1 MNIKERVSIHF
12 TELTKTDRK
21 IVSQLFTNPNILINQ
36 SIQKAAE
43 ALEVSSAAIMRTV
56 KKLDYRGLAEFK
68 LALEEMN
75 QEEII
80 AVPEKST
87 VSQVVDTYQQMLTLL
102 ERTLDEPQM
111 IRIARDLAMY
121 HQVKVLGLGSSGL
134 SAEQL
139 VYSLLYQDEYVESI
153 TSRTKIFYLARAL
166 TKEMYLVIYSVSGNL
181 TFYQELFEKAK
192 EQQSKVVLITMNRD
206 EHLQQFVDEVVVLPS
221 NLTNFSD
228 KNGLRQLD
236 NRFVFYVFSEI
247 LATYFD
253 QINDK

>member
-36 SIQKAAE
+36 SIQKASE
-43 ALEVSSAAIMRTV
+43 ELEVSSAAIMRTV

-75 QEEII
+75 QEEVTPVTTQS
-80 AVPEKST
+80 AMHS
-87 VSQVVDTYQQMLTLL
+87 VVATYQQMLTIL
-102 ERTLDEPQM
+102 ENTLDEQQI
-111 IRIARDLAMY
+111 IRIARDLSTYAR
-121 HQVKVLGLGSSGL
+121 VKILGLGSSGL
-134 SAEQL
+134 PAEQL
-139 VYSLLYQDEYVESI
+139 VYSLLYQDEYVESV
-153 TSRTKIFYLARAL
+153 TSRTKIYYLSRSL
-166 TKEMYLVIYSVSGNL
+166 TAETCLIVYSVSGNL
-181 TFYQELFEKAK
+181 DFYQELFEQAK
-192 EQQSKVVLITMNRD
+192 QKQAKVILITMNRE
-206 EHLQQFVDEVVVLPS
+206 EHLQQFVDEVVLLPS
-221 NLTNFSD
+221 NVTNFSD

-253 QINDK
+253 QSNEK